1 MTYVK
6 MCYLV
11 CVTELIQFVSLAG
24 SKLIMMLWIM
34 TLFREQRIRASKK
47 RKEVVRLLR

>member
-6 MCYLV
+6 LCYV
-11 CVTELIQFVSLAG
+11 ICVTEWIMFVSLAG
-24 SKLIMMLWIM
+24 SKLITMLWIM
-34 TLFREQRIRASKK
+34 ILFREQRTRASRK